1 MGSKKIQRTSLGG
14 MNLSDFDSLFPGAS
28 SGMVPIYMGIAGW
41 VADFIMMDYIYDLDF
56 SSNENT
62 AVIINDGTTE
72 APVWVTRVLQLSD
85 LPDPASIGLGDL
97 NDPIDLT
104 GLANG
109 MIMIY
114 EVD

>member
-14 MNLSDFDSLFPGAS
+14 MSLNDFDSLFPGAS

-72 APVWVTRVLQLSD
+72 VPVWVTRVLQLSD
-85 LPDPASIGLGDL
+85 LTD
-97 NDPIDLT
+97 IDLT